1 MGKSPPTRA
10 IVYVVDDDV
19 GARTGLCRL
28 LETAGY
34 ETRSYASAGDFLLHD
49 PGDAPGCVLLD
60 IRMPG
65 PSGLELQETL
75 AKREEAMPVIFL
87 TGHADVPNTIRALKA
102 GASDFLT
109 KPVEHVTLL
118 AAVDKA
124 LAQNAARRGELQA
137 LRELRARYAALTPRE
152 REVLSHVVAGKLN
165 KQIAADLGIAERT
178 VKGHRAEV
186 MEKMQVESL
195 ADLVRVAS
203 QLGLSGPSS
212 APASEPTTRDRAPSV
227 AGHR

>member
-1 MGKSPPTRA
+1 
-10 IVYVVDDDV
+10 VYVVDDDV

-34 ETRSYASAGDFLLHD
+34 ETRSYGSVGDFLLHD

-60 IRMPG
+60 IRLPG
-65 PSGLELQETL
+65 PSGLDLQETL
-75 AKREEAMPVIFL
+75 AKRDGAMPVIFL
-87 TGHADVPNTIRALKA
+87 TGHADVPTTIRALKA

-118 AAVDKA
+118 AAIEKA

-137 LRELRARYAALTPRE
+137 LHEQQARYATLTPRE

-186 MEKMQVESL
+186 MDKMQVESL

-203 QLGLSGPSS
+203 QLGLSEPSS
-212 APASEPTTRDRAPSV
+212 APASEPTNRDRAPSV
-227 AGHR
+227 AAHR